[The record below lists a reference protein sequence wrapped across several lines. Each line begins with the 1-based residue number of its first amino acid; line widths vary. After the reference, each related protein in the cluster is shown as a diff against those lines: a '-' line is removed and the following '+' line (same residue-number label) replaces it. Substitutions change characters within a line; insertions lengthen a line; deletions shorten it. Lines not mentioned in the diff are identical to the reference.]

1 MKKIRKILILLVDF
15 LLILCYNIFVV
26 KNYICLTTNFRGLEE
41 NQMFTVMSLQQS
53 ISLLSVVSLSI
64 LSLILQGSFGAA
76 VKNSK

>member
-1 MKKIRKILILLVDF
+1 MKKFRKILILLVDF

-26 KNYICLTTNFRGLEE
+26 GNYIYLTTNFRRLEE

-76 VKNSK
+76 VINSK